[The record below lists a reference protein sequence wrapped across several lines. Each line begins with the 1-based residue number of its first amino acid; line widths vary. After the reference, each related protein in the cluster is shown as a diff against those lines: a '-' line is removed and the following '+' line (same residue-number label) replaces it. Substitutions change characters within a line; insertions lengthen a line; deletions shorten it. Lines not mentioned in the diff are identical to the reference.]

1 MSSTMIHYSDFE
13 SLLRNLN
20 WGQSQQPCWLSSQAC
35 AFEHLRRFGLEKVP
49 ILLSRLEW
57 LKTHQA

>member
-1 MSSTMIHYSDFE
+1 MIAYTHFE
-13 SLLRNLN
+13 TLLRNLN
-20 WGQSQQPCWLSSQAC
+20 WDQSQPCWLSSQAC

-49 ILLSRLEW
+49 ILNTRLEW

>member
-1 MSSTMIHYSDFE
+1 MSSTMIAYTQFE
-13 SLLRNLN
+13 TLLRNLN
-20 WGQSQQPCWLSSQAC
+20 WDLSQPCWLSSQAC

>member
-1 MSSTMIHYSDFE
+1 MSLTFIQYTEFD
-13 SLLRNLN
+13 LLMQNLN
-20 WGQSQQPCWLSSQAC
+20 WNQPNPCWLSSQAC